1 MRCGWKNETT
11 TTINGDL
18 KMNSTGSLFTQIL
31 SLFQRS
37 DFARHVKE
45 LKAERHARGFSC
57 WEQFVAMLFCQ
68 LAQARSLREI
78 SDGLKSCE
86 GRLKHLGLES
96 EPKRSTLSYANA
108 HRPWE
113 LYQKLF
119 YDLLGQCQAL
129 SPKKKFRFKNRLL
142 TLDSTTVEL
151 CASMFDWAHFRQTKG
166 AVKLHLLLDHEG
178 YLPVFAHVSDG
189 KTGDVKVAQSLDFPK
204 GSIVAMDRGYTD
216 YELFTRWTRE
226 GVFFVTRLKSN
237 ADIQVVKRHPVPEG
251 SNVLRDETVRLQAFV
266 AGRPD
271 LEDLRCVTIWLEDK
285 QQELVLL
292 TNNFTLAASTIAA
305 IYKERWQIELFFKL
319 LKQQL
324 KIKTFV
330 ETSANA
336 VHIQIW
342 TALIAVL
349 VVRYLQFRSAF
360 PWAVSNL
367 VALLRWNLFS
377 YRNLWEWLNRPFDTP
392 PNPGAQLE
400 LKLDSTRAAASATSF

>member
-1 MRCGWKNETT
+1 MT
-11 TTINGDL
+11 
-18 KMNSTGSLFTQIL
+18 STGSLFTQIL

-37 DFARHVKE
+37 DFARHVRD
-45 LKAERHARGFSC
+45 LKAERHARGFTC

-86 GRLKHLGLES
+86 GRLKHLGLAS

-119 YDLLGQCQAL
+119 YDLLEQCQAL

-142 TLDSTTVEL
+142 SMDSTTVEL
-151 CASMFDWAHFRQTKG
+151 CASMFNWAHFRQTKG
-166 AVKLHLLLDHEG
+166 AVKLHLLLDHDG
-178 YLPVFAHVSDG
+178 YLPVFAHVTNG
-189 KTGDVKVAQSLDFPK
+189 KTGDVKVAQTLDFPK

-216 YELFTRWTRE
+216 YHLFTRWTRE
-226 GVFFVTRLKSN
+226 GVYFVTRLKAN
-237 ADIQVVKRHPVPEG
+237 ADIQIVKRHAVVAG
-251 SNVLRDETVRLQAFV
+251 GIVLKDETIRLQAFV

-271 LEDLRCVTIWLEDK
+271 LEDLRCITIWLEDK
-285 QQELVLL
+285 QEELVIL
-292 TNNFTLAASTIAA
+292 TNNFELAASTIAA

-330 ETSANA
+330 GTSANA
-336 VHIQIW
+336 VRIQIW

-360 PWAVSNL
+360 KWAVSNL

-392 PNPGAQLE
+392 PEPAAQLE
-400 LKLDSTRAAASATSF
+400 LNLDSIRAAG

>member
-1 MRCGWKNETT
+1 MT
-11 TTINGDL
+11 
-18 KMNSTGSLFTQIL
+18 STGSLFTQIL

-37 DFARHVKE
+37 DFARHVRD
-45 LKAERHARGFSC
+45 LKTERHARGFTC
-57 WEQFVAMLFCQ
+57 WEHFVAMLFCQ

-78 SDGLKSCE
+78 TDGLKSCE
-86 GRLKHLGLES
+86 GRLKHLGLAC

-113 LYQKLF
+113 LYQQLF
-119 YDLLGQCQAL
+119 YDLLAQCQAL

-142 TLDSTTVEL
+142 TIDSTTIEL

-166 AVKLHLLLDHEG
+166 AVKLHLLLDHDG
-178 YLPVFAHVSDG
+178 YLPVFGHVTDG
-189 KTGDVKVAQSLDFPK
+189 KMGDVKVAQTLDFPK

-216 YELFTRWTRE
+216 YRLFTRWTRA
-226 GVFFVTRLKSN
+226 GVYFVSRLKKN
-237 ADIQVVKRHPVPEG
+237 ADIQIIENYEVPKG
-251 SNVLRDETVRLQAFV
+251 SHVLKDQKVRLQAFV

-271 LEDLRCVTIWLEDK
+271 LEDLRMVTIWLEDK
-285 QQELVLL
+285 QEELVLL
-292 TNNFTLAASTIAA
+292 TNNFKLAASTIAA

-330 ETSANA
+330 GTSANA
-336 VHIQIW
+336 VRIQIW

-349 VVRYLQFRSAF
+349 VIRYLQFRSDF
-360 PWAVSNL
+360 KWAVSNL

-392 PNPGAQLE
+392 PAPSDQLQFN
-400 LKLDSTRAAASATSF
+400 LDSTVPAP

>member
-1 MRCGWKNETT
+1 MSNTA
-11 TTINGDL
+11 
-18 KMNSTGSLFTQIL
+18 SLFTQIL
-31 SLFQRS
+31 CLFQRS
-37 DFARHVKE
+37 DFARHARE

-57 WEQFVAMLFCQ
+57 WSQFVSMLFCQ

-86 GRLKHLGLES
+86 GKLKHLGLEA

-119 YDLLGQCQAL
+119 YDLLAQCQAV
-129 SPKKKFRFKNRLL
+129 SPRKKFRFKNRLL

-151 CASMFDWAHFRQTKG
+151 CASMFDWAHWRQTKG
-166 AVKLHLLLDHEG
+166 AVKLHLLLDHDG
-178 YLPVFAHVSDG
+178 YLPVFGHVTDG
-189 KTGDVKVAQSLDFPK
+189 KVGDVKVAQTLDFPK
-204 GSIVAMDRGYTD
+204 GSIVALDRGYTD
-216 YELFTRWTRE
+216 YRLFTRWTRA
-226 GVFFVTRLKSN
+226 GVYFVSRLKKN
-237 ADIQVVKRHPVPEG
+237 ADIQVVQDYPVPKG
-251 SNVLRDETVRLQAFV
+251 SNVLKDQKVRLQAFV

-271 LEDLRCVTIWLEDK
+271 LEDLRMVTVWLEDK
-285 QQELVLL
+285 QEELVLL
-292 TNNFTLAASTIAA
+292 TNHFKLAASTIAA

-330 ETSANA
+330 GTTANA
-336 VHIQIW
+336 VRIQIW

-349 VVRYLQFRSAF
+349 IIRYLQFRSAF
-360 PWAVSNL
+360 QWAVSNL

-377 YRNLWEWLNRPFDTP
+377 YRDLWVWLDRPFDTP
-392 PNPGAQLE
+392 PAPSAQLQ
-400 LKLDSTRAAASATSF
+400 LNLDSITASG

>member
-1 MRCGWKNETT
+1 MIRA
-11 TTINGDL
+11 
-18 KMNSTGSLFTQIL
+18 GSLFSQIL

-37 DFARHVKE
+37 DFERHVRE
-45 LKAERHARGFSC
+45 LKAEHRSKGFKS
-57 WEQFVAMLFCQ
+57 WDQFVAMLFCQ

-78 SDGLKSCE
+78 SQGLQSCE
-86 GRLKHLGLES
+86 GKLKHLGLES

-113 LYQKLF
+113 LFERLF
-119 YDLLGQCQAL
+119 YDLLEQCQAL
-129 SPKKKFRFKNRLL
+129 SPKKKFRFKNKLL
-142 TLDSTTVEL
+142 SLDSTTVEL

-166 AVKLHLLLDHEG
+166 AVKLHLLLDHDG
-178 YLPVFAHVSDG
+178 YLPVFGHVTDG
-189 KTGDVKVAQSLDFPK
+189 KAGDVNVAQTLDFPK

-216 YELFTRWTRE
+216 YHLFTRWTRE
-226 GVFFVTRLKSN
+226 GVYFVTRLKTN
-237 ADIQVVKRHPVPEG
+237 ADIARIESRQVHKG
-251 SNVLRDETVRLQAFV
+251 GNVLRDEIIRLQPFV

-285 QQELVLL
+285 QEELVLL
-292 TNNFTLAASTIAA
+292 TNNFALAAATIAA

-330 ETSANA
+330 GTSANA
-336 VHIQIW
+336 VRIQIW

-349 VVRYLQFRSAF
+349 VVRYLQFRSNF
-360 PWAVSNL
+360 GWAVSNL

-377 YRNLWEWLNRPFDTP
+377 YRDLWQWLNRPLDTP
-392 PNPGAQLE
+392 PQPSDQLQ
-400 LKLDSTRAAASATSF
+400 LTLDSIRQLTNQPVFQT